1 MLGHLDG
8 SQQLGQPPFGARQL
22 FVAGGEDATGDEH
35 LPQIVG
41 GPSTLMMI
49 ERVVG
54 GGEPAGGKV
63 GKQAGARA
71 LAQPV
76 QRRAR
81 GAGRADRLEHAGQFG
96 RDAVGRAGQ
105 QRGGAPPQTAP
116 RATTLLVELVL
127 QSTVAA
133 GVGDRHSGAV
143 GAGGGVRPGWGDQ
156 PPLGPAGGAAAPVAQ
171 RGGVAR
177 IAQGSFTPADRR
189 WAVVAAAGAGSAR
202 PRGASSADRS
212 VAGGE
217 GARPQPP
224 AHLAGSGGQ
233 PITADTDVG
242 LTVVGPHGDRG
253 GLAAYP
259 APALPSPVAAAGLA
273 DRLTVTAAPGDRLD
287 GAAVRAGRR
296 VAAGGA
302 PLAHAT
308 VLGDRQR
315 PSGAAA
321 DHAPGLAQ
329 GGRAAGDQLGDQPP
343 HRGWCAPG
351 QRVRVGLSAA
361 ARLRPTA

>member
-1 MLGHLDG
+1 VAA
-8 SQQLGQPPFGARQL
+8 SRPAARP
-22 FVAGGEDATGDEH
+22 E
-35 LPQIVG
+35 
-41 GPSTLMMI
+41 
-49 ERVVG
+49 
-54 GGEPAGGKV
+54 
-63 GKQAGARA
+63 QAGARA

-76 QRRAR
+76 QRRAW
-81 GAGRADRLEHAGQFG
+81 GAGRADRLEHGGQFG
-96 RDAVGRAGQ
+96 RDVPGCAGQ
-105 QRGGAPPQTAP
+105 QLGGAPPQTAP

-127 QSTVAA
+127 QSTVTA
-133 GVGDRHSGAV
+133 GVGDRNSGAV

-171 RGGVAR
+171 RRGVAR

-189 WAVVAAAGAGSAR
+189 WAVVAAAGARSAR

-233 PITADTDVG
+233 PITGDADVG

-253 GLAAYP
+253 GLAARP

-287 GAAVRAGRR
+287 GAAVRAGHR

-315 PSGAAA
+315 PAGAAA
-321 DHAPGLAQ
+321 DHASGLAQ

-343 HRGWCAPG
+343 TAGGAPRASASG
-351 QRVRVGLSAA
+351 SDSSAA
-361 ARLRPTA
+361 ARLRHTA